1 MCRDSRLRRA
11 VAMALVLAGPAA
23 AGAESC
29 PDVSWVQKMP
39 ATSPPAS
46 EEGKLV
52 YDSQRGVAVY
62 FNGDYVETWEYDGTT
77 WTNRAPDASP
87 PRVIEFGMA
96 YDAAH
101 RYTVLFGGSLQG
113 QDGLGHSDQTW
124 LWNGS
129 AWREFGAGPFHPQ
142 AREQHAMTFDSRRG
156 VIVLYGGFD
165 VGPTF
170 FHDTWEFDFNL
181 WTKRA
186 DTGPPP
192 LSGASMAYD
201 AARGVSVL
209 FGGYDGTGGGQST
222 DTWEWDGQSWTRRA
236 TTGPPGRT
244 YATIAYDAARGVST
258 LFGGE
263 QGDPRVFLGDT
274 WDWDGTVW
282 TPRGTEGPA
291 PREGP
296 TTAYDSTRGVM
307 VLFGGLIGTSDGPVN
322 NAETWELQRSVPAI
336 AVPPHDRAV
345 NLCQPATFSVV
356 ATGRQPLGYQWRKD
370 GADLT
375 GATTP
380 NLVIAAASPSDAGSY
395 DVVAKNLCGSTPSQA
410 ATLFVGPFQPWTR
423 ASTTPPSPAQ
433 ISNFMVYDPAHG
445 PTIFDYRAVG
455 YAWDG
460 SRWTARFAGGS
471 HDFVGAGFAFDTD
484 RHVVVS
490 FGGTT
495 PANTGPTDDT
505 WEWDADTAV
514 WSKRSPAHRPPAVG
528 YPAMAYDPVRK
539 VTVLVGGNAGRPV
552 GGTWEWNGA
561 DWTER
566 EPNAFGY
573 GMVWDSD
580 RQVLELTDG
589 GGIYEWSGN
598 AWVPRGTN
606 GPTPRF
612 YPGLA
617 YDAAT
622 HRTLFFGG
630 YTYIDAG
637 RDVQFYDDLWA
648 WDGTSW
654 TQLVLPTPL
663 PPGQP
668 VGMAYDAARG
678 VVVLFGISRYHSDQD
693 LLDLDSTFEIQFGT
707 AQFTQ
712 QPRNHQVCAGQRAT
726 LSALA
731 ASRGTVA
738 YRWRKDGQ
746 PLTDGGRI
754 SGATSP
760 TLAIDPVT
768 AADAGTYD
776 VVATACGS
784 DTASDAVTLTIG
796 QCRPGTTCGDGVV
809 DPGEQCDD
817 GNLLAGDCCSPTCT
831 AEPTGSP
838 CPDDGDPCTANQ
850 CDGAGHCAASQIGLC
865 TSDVIGGSGGTFS
878 SLDGL
883 VSVSVPPGAVGQPT
897 RFVVTESSVS
907 RFGVG
912 TPGSRV
918 LSAELQPEGVTFDPP
933 VLVTFRWPDANNDGV
948 VDGTT
953 LGEGQLKVYRNG
965 KPFTQACVTPAYQ
978 PGVCSNVCCD
988 RVQNS
993 FELQLTSFSEYVV
1006 LDDQLTTATTTTTSV
1021 APTTTTV
1028 VASAC
1033 DNEPAAPT
1041 FASIDCRLVALLARV
1056 TAEPGLGVFRAKL
1069 VQNLSKA
1076 RDAEEGGDSAC
1087 TASDLK
1093 RTRQRL
1099 KQTIRDLIEYAHHL
1113 KTLRARKKLPGTLR
1127 ADLLAEGNPIM
1138 SDVKSLKRAVR
1149 CPADGGGS

>member
-1 MCRDSRLRRA
+1 
-11 VAMALVLAGPAA
+11 
-23 AGAESC
+23 
-29 PDVSWVQKMP
+29 
-39 ATSPPAS
+39 
-46 EEGKLV
+46 
-52 YDSQRGVAVY
+52 
-62 FNGDYVETWEYDGTT
+62 
-77 WTNRAPDASP
+77 
-87 PRVIEFGMA
+87 
-96 YDAAH
+96 
-101 RYTVLFGGSLQG
+101 
-113 QDGLGHSDQTW
+113 
-124 LWNGS
+124 
-129 AWREFGAGPFHPQ
+129 
-142 AREQHAMTFDSRRG
+142 
-156 VIVLYGGFD
+156 
-165 VGPTF
+165 
-170 FHDTWEFDFNL
+170 
-181 WTKRA
+181 
-186 DTGPPP
+186 
-192 LSGASMAYD
+192 
-201 AARGVSVL
+201 
-209 FGGYDGTGGGQST
+209 
-222 DTWEWDGQSWTRRA
+222 
-236 TTGPPGRT
+236 
-244 YATIAYDAARGVST
+244 
-258 LFGGE
+258 
-263 QGDPRVFLGDT
+263 
-274 WDWDGTVW
+274 
-282 TPRGTEGPA
+282 
-291 PREGP
+291 
-296 TTAYDSTRGVM
+296 M
-307 VLFGGLIGTSDGPVN
+307 VLFGGLIGTSDGPVK

-336 AVPPHDRAV
+336 ALPPHDRAV

-380 NLVIAAASPSDAGSY
+380 NLVIPAASPSDAGSY

-423 ASTTPPSPAQ
+423 ESTTPPSPAQ

-460 SRWTARFAGGS
+460 SKWTARFAGGS
-471 HDFVGAGFAFDTD
+471 HDFVAAGLAFDTD

-612 YPGLA
+612 LPRPRVRCG
-617 YDAAT
+617 DAP
-622 HRTLFFGG
+622 
-630 YTYIDAG
+630 DALLRWLHLRRCGQG
-637 RDVQFYDDLWA
+637 R
-648 WDGTSW
+648 S
-654 TQLVLPTPL
+654 VLRR
-663 PPGQP
+663 P
-668 VGMAYDAARG
+668 VGLGRHELDTAGAPHAAP
-678 VVVLFGISRYHSDQD
+678 
-693 LLDLDSTFEIQFGT
+693 T
-707 AQFTQ
+707 
-712 QPRNHQVCAGQRAT
+712 
-726 LSALA
+726 
-731 ASRGTVA
+731 
-738 YRWRKDGQ
+738 
-746 PLTDGGRI
+746 
-754 SGATSP
+754 GATGRHGLRRGSWRRRDLRHQP
-760 TLAIDPVT
+760 DALRSGPARSRQHLRDPVRH
-768 AADAGTYD
+768 G
-776 VVATACGS
+776 
-784 DTASDAVTLTIG
+784 AVH
-796 QCRPGTTCGDGVV
+796 
-809 DPGEQCDD
+809 
-817 GNLLAGDCCSPTCT
+817 
-831 AEPTGSP
+831 
-838 CPDDGDPCTANQ
+838 DPCTTNQ

-878 SLDGL
+878 SLDGR
-883 VSVSVPPGAVGQPT
+883 VSVSVPPGAVGQST

-912 TPGSRV
+912 TAGSLV
-918 LSAELQPEGVTFDPP
+918 LSAEFQPGGVTFDPP
-933 VLVTFRWPDANNDGV
+933 VLVTLRWPDADNDGV

-953 LGEGQLKVYRNG
+953 LAEGKLKVYRNG
-965 KPFTQACVTPAYQ
+965 KPFTQACVTPVYQ

-1021 APTTTTV
+1021 APTTTTA
-1028 VASAC
+1028 VASTC

-1041 FASIDCRLVALLARV
+1041 FSSIDCRLLALLARV
-1056 TAEPGLGVFRAKL
+1056 TAESNLGVFRAKL
-1069 VQNLSKA
+1069 VRNLLRAK
-1076 RDAEEGGDSAC
+1076 DGEETGAGAC
-1087 TASDLK
+1087 EASDLK

-1099 KQTIRDLIEYAHHL
+1099 KQAIRDMIAYAHHL
-1113 KTLRARKKLPGTLR
+1113 QTLRARKKLPGTLR

-1138 SDVKSLKRAVR
+1138 SDTKSLKRMVQ
-1149 CPADGGGS
+1149 CPADGGR